1 MFMRNIMLTHYPAEQ
16 RGHGQHGWLESWHS
30 FSFGDHYD
38 PQKMG
43 FGSLRV
49 INDDYVAPGAGFPM
63 HPHHDMEIIT
73 YVLSG
78 SLAHK
83 DSMGNG
89 SVIQSGD
96 VQKMSAGTGIQHSE
110 FNPSA
115 DTPVHLLQI
124 WIQPA
129 QRGIT
134 PSYAQ
139 QSFSVQ
145 DKLNKLLLI
154 AAPEG
159 APIPL
164 HQDVKLY
171 AANLS
176 AGNELTHQFSPA
188 RSGYLHVATGSI
200 TIDGMNLIAGDA
212 VTIEDATSITIST
225 KDQAEI
231 LLFDIH
237 PVKQ

>member
-1 MFMRNIMLTHYPAEQ
+1 MLTRYPADQ

-30 FSFGDHYD
+30 FSFSDYYD

-49 INDDYVAPGAGFPM
+49 INDDYVAPSAGFPT
-63 HPHHDMEIIT
+63 HPHRDMEIIT

-78 SLAHK
+78 SLAHQ

-89 SVIQSGD
+89 SVIQAGD

-115 DTPVHLLQI
+115 DIPVHLLQI

-129 QRGIT
+129 QRGIQ
-134 PSYAQ
+134 PNYAQ
-139 QSFSVQ
+139 QHFSVE
-145 DKLNKLLLI
+145 DKLNQFRLI
-154 AAPEG
+154 AAPAD

-171 AANLS
+171 ASNLT
-176 AGNELTHQFSPA
+176 AGNPLTYQFTPT
-188 RSGYLHVATGSI
+188 RSGYLHVAAGNI
-200 TIDGMNLIAGDA
+200 MLDGLALNAGDA
-212 VTIEDATSITIST
+212 VAITDTDTITIST
-225 KDQAEI
+225 QNQAEI
-231 LLFDIH
+231 LLFDMH
-237 PVKQ
+237 PLTQ

>member
-1 MFMRNIMLTHYPAEQ
+1 MLTLYPANQ
-16 RGHGQHGWLESWHS
+16 RGHAQHGWLESWHS
-30 FSFGDHYD
+30 FSFSDYYD
-38 PQKMG
+38 PKKMG

-49 INDDYVAPGAGFPM
+49 INDDYIAPSAGFPT
-63 HPHHDMEIIT
+63 HPHRDMEIIT

-89 SVIQSGD
+89 SIIQAGD

-139 QSFSVQ
+139 QNFSVQ
-145 DKLNKLLLI
+145 DKQDKFLLI

-176 AGNELTHQFSPA
+176 AGSELTHQFAPA
-188 RSGYLHVATGSI
+188 RTGYLHVATGSI
-200 TIDGMNLIAGDA
+200 MINELTLSAGDA
-212 VTIEDATSITIST
+212 ITIEDITSITIYT

-237 PVKQ
+237 PVTQ

>member
-1 MFMRNIMLTHYPAEQ
+1 MLTLYPANQ
-16 RGHGQHGWLESWHS
+16 RGHAQHGWLESWHS
-30 FSFGDHYD
+30 FSFSDYYD
-38 PQKMG
+38 PKKMG

-49 INDDYVAPGAGFPM
+49 INDDYIAPSAGFPT
-63 HPHHDMEIIT
+63 HPHRDMEIIT

-89 SVIQSGD
+89 SIIQAGD

-115 DTPVHLLQI
+115 DTPAHLLQI
-124 WIQPA
+124 WIQPD

-139 QSFSVQ
+139 QNFSIQ
-145 DKLNKLLLI
+145 DKQDKLLLI

-164 HQDVKLY
+164 HQDVNLY

-176 AGNELTHQFSPA
+176 AGSELTHQFAPA
-188 RSGYLHVATGSI
+188 RSGYPHVATGSI
-200 TIDGMNLIAGDA
+200 MINELTLSAGDA
-212 VTIEDATSITIST
+212 ITIEDTTSIKIST

-237 PVKQ
+237 PVTQ

>member
-1 MFMRNIMLTHYPAEQ
+1 MLTLYPANQ
-16 RGHGQHGWLESWHS
+16 RGHAQHGWLESWHS
-30 FSFGDHYD
+30 FSFSDYYD
-38 PQKMG
+38 PKKMG

-49 INDDYVAPGAGFPM
+49 INDDYIAPSAGFPT
-63 HPHHDMEIIT
+63 HPHRDMEIIT

-89 SVIQSGD
+89 SIIQAGD

-115 DTPVHLLQI
+115 DTPAHLLQI
-124 WIQPA
+124 WIQPD

-139 QSFSVQ
+139 QSFSIQ
-145 DKLNKLLLI
+145 DKQDKLLLI

-159 APIPL
+159 APMPL
-164 HQDVKLY
+164 HQDVNLY

-176 AGNELTHQFSPA
+176 AGSELTHQFAPA

-200 TIDGMNLIAGDA
+200 MINELTLSAGDA
-212 VTIEDATSITIST
+212 ITIEDTTSIKIST

-237 PVKQ
+237 PVTQ

>member
-1 MFMRNIMLTHYPAEQ
+1 
-16 RGHGQHGWLESWHS
+16 
-30 FSFGDHYD
+30 
-38 PQKMG
+38 
-43 FGSLRV
+43 
-49 INDDYVAPGAGFPM
+49 
-63 HPHHDMEIIT
+63 
-73 YVLSG
+73 
-78 SLAHK
+78 
-83 DSMGNG
+83 MGNG
-89 SVIQSGD
+89 SIIQAGD

-139 QSFSVQ
+139 QNFSVQ
-145 DKLNKLLLI
+145 DKQDKFLLI

-176 AGNELTHQFSPA
+176 AGSELTHQFAPA
-188 RSGYLHVATGSI
+188 RTGYLHVATGSI
-200 TIDGMNLIAGDA
+200 MINELTLSAGDA
-212 VTIEDATSITIST
+212 ITIEDITSITIYT

-237 PVKQ
+237 PVTQ